1 MAMKLGEDEGSRC
14 RREGSGGRASG
25 ASACSARDEEARA
38 GFYPEE
44 GPSPAVSN
52 LWAVVA
58 ESGSHLP
65 TVLKKYFFP
74 SKGLL
79 LYLAPQN
86 KETLSYVGYC
96 LRMFVF

>member
-1 MAMKLGEDEGSRC
+1 
-14 RREGSGGRASG
+14 
-25 ASACSARDEEARA
+25 
-38 GFYPEE
+38 
-44 GPSPAVSN
+44 
-52 LWAVVA
+52 VVA